1 MTLLQL
7 GALLAF
13 SASLAFGQIL
23 FKLAAADIGAP
34 GIGRVMSGWLF
45 AALLLYG
52 ASTVLWLWIL
62 TAIPLVR
69 AYPFALLGAGIVPP
83 LAWLLLGEAVGP
95 GYLLGL
101 ALIIAGLAIVQLT

>member
-23 FKLAAADIGAP
+23 FKLAAADIGAA
-34 GIGRVMSGWLF
+34 GIGSGWLF